1 MIETGCGYAT
11 DERQKYCDWTWWRAA
26 DKEARVG
33 DEGERLVL
41 APGGAMLIRSARNR
55 GLQGLGLP
63 VRRGLPRGV
72 SEVTGHTERM
82 DDALIEYGFHACA
95 S

>member
-26 DKEARVG
+26 DKETRVG
-33 DEGERLVL
+33 ERREEEGGRLVL

-72 SEVTGHTERM
+72 SEVTGHTE
-82 DDALIEYGFHACA
+82 
-95 S
+95 

>member
-11 DERQKYCDWTWWRAA
+11 DERQQYRDWTWWRAA
-26 DKEARVG
+26 DKENRVG
-33 DEGERLVL
+33 RGERLVL

-63 VRRGLPRGV
+63 VVRGLPRGV
-72 SEVTGHTERM
+72 SEATGHTERA
-82 DDALIEYGFHACA
+82 DGALIEYGFHACA